1 MVLIVEKE
9 EERVR
14 RWSGEVGERRE
25 GWAGLVQGTSQPR
38 RRTEIVQALVGYRG

>member
-1 MVLIVEKE
+1 MVLIVEE

-38 RRTEIVQALVGYRG
+38 RRTEIVQALVEYRR